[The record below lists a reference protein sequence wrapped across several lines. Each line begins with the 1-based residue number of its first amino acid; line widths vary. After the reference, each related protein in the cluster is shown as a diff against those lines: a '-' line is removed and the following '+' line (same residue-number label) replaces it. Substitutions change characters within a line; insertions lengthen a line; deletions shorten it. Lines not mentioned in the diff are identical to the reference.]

1 MYPFVRF
8 REAAGVRERDE
19 EDTDNDDPYDDD
31 PEVVVRDE
39 DEDPEVVVRDED
51 EDPEVVSDTDADG
64 LRRCFFAWC
73 RFAPLCS
80 YLPLFVVFLEPVCF
94 RGTVLASRLGTSTG
108 CVVGRI
114 RTRGRSVNARDGAH
128 EDERG

>member
-19 EDTDNDDPYDDD
+19 GDDDPYDDD
-31 PEVVVRDE
+31 PEVVVRD
-39 DEDPEVVVRDED
+39 DED
-51 EDPEVVSDTDADG
+51 EDPEDDPDTDADD
-64 LRRCFFAWC
+64 LRRRFFASW

-80 YLPLFVVFLEPVCF
+80 YLPLCGAFVLEPACF
-94 RGTVLASRLGTSTG
+94 CGATLASRLGTSTG